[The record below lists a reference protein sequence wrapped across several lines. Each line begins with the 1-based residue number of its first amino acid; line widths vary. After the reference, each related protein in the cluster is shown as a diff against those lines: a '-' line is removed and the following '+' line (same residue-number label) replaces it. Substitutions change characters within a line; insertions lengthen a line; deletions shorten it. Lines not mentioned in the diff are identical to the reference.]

1 MLLNSLTF
9 ERTYVLN
16 STQLNFIDERIKIT
30 TDIVIKNK
38 HKLNYSETDTT
49 IKATT
54 YSAKIYRN

>member
-54 YSAKIYRN
+54 YSAKNYRN